1 MLATILQI
9 VGLILF
15 IAGAS
20 LEFGAAGALASSG
33 VAAVFV
39 GLAADR

>member
-9 VGLILF
+9 VGLGLF
-15 IAGAS
+15 IAGAVV
-20 LEFGAAGALASSG
+20 EYGTAGALASSG